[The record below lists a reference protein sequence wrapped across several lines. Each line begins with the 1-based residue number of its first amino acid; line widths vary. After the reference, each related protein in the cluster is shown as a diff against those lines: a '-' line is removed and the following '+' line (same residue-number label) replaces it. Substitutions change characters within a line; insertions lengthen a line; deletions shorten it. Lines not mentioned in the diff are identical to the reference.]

1 MGCGC
6 PTISTKLSSGPEGV
20 RDGVDGLLVDPARP
34 AEISDAI
41 VRLLRD
47 DSLAERLGRAG
58 RARVLQ
64 DFSLDAL
71 LAANE
76 KFFHGAVQASAD
88 RRGRAA

>member
-1 MGCGC
+1 MSQTGSICFETANVIDWGD
-6 PTISTKLSSGPEGV
+6 V
-20 RDGVDGLLVDPARP
+20 HFDPGRP

-47 DSLAERLGRAG
+47 DSLAERVGRAG

-76 KFFHGAVQASAD
+76 KFFHGAVQASTD